1 MSPENSSP
9 KPVTPAV
16 PEEVAA
22 LLVAMGR
29 ERAAKLLAHFS
40 PDETDSLRHA
50 GSSIRDLSQDRFD
63 ALVGEMEDSW
73 LSGAGVVDAN
83 RRFADLLEPAPEPEL
98 RPDDTLPPDDTP
110 APPNTWESFGA
121 MRREDILT
129 FLKAENASV
138 VAFILLQIDPK
149 IAAEILGDLDDENR
163 PLVATAMVEQRGP
176 SEPVQDIAA
185 EWLETTFE
193 LVGTA
198 EKQSGEPGRVA
209 DIVNRMSA
217 ERGDALLGS
226 LRSSTTAD
234 QFVEVESRVFRFGD
248 IVGLSQT
255 ARATIFDKCPADRT
269 VLALNGA
276 DMDVRESVLSA
287 LGQRARRMIE
297 SELEGGAPVK
307 QDAVNDAQ
315 RMIAD
320 MVLSLVGEGAIELP
334 RPEKIAA
341 ET

>member
-1 MSPENSSP
+1 
-9 KPVTPAV
+9 
-16 PEEVAA
+16 
-22 LLVAMGR
+22 MGR

-73 LSGAGVVDAN
+73 LSGAGSVDAN

-98 RPDDTLPPDDTP
+98 QPDDTLPPDDTP

-193 LVGTA
+193 LAGTA

-234 QFVEVESRVFRFGD
+234 RTCAEWSRRGSSRIRPF
-248 IVGLSQT
+248 
-255 ARATIFDKCPADRT
+255 C
-269 VLALNGA
+269 
-276 DMDVRESVLSA
+276 
-287 LGQRARRMIE
+287 
-297 SELEGGAPVK
+297 
-307 QDAVNDAQ
+307 
-315 RMIAD
+315 
-320 MVLSLVGEGAIELP
+320 P
-334 RPEKIAA
+334 RPASPQDDRKRTGGRRTGEARCRQRCSADDSRHGFVARWGRCHRIYKIL
-341 ET
+341 EDRILNLDHVR